1 MRMIDSCFL
10 CLDIGTCGVRGI
22 AHRIRNAMI
31 DKSAYYSVDDFDT
44 VLALKS
50 VADELEQQMG
60 THFDTAYI
68 TGNFGTAFF
77 NISTKET
84 KWANEHKITPSD
96 VKSQIAQIDA
106 PDDFYPMHI
115 IPLRYDTPNARN
127 ILTPIG
133 QNDTKLTS
141 TISALFFEKD
151 RMQKLLSLL
160 RQSHIQP
167 SAFYAPQFLE
177 SNVLRKK
184 KTNVMFVDFGA
195 EHTTASIWTDRGP
208 VWYDGHFIGGTDLT
222 SEISTKLDIPFAEA
236 ERIKRNVANLY
247 SNEMARFSPADSAY
261 AFSCAD
267 VNEIVVPFFYNLV
280 EQIKNDSARYIE
292 KYQPTEIIIT
302 GGGARLNGIVE
313 LLSQTFE
320 IPITQTGPDTNVRAL
335 AKYIWE
341 SARPYRR
348 AYIARLRRWQRITN
362 KIFGVLNHRKPK
374 QKKRQTIVPIMPS
387 TLCFDM
393 SRPETYTMFRA
404 GGISAIHVD
413 IMDGLYVDKIT
424 GGIEELRKIR
434 ANWAGHLHVHLMTD
448 APSAWATDAIN
459 AGADTVILST
469 NTVGLRR
476 AVQIVKHAGKRVGI
490 ALNPESSVSLL
501 KTILR
506 DIDEIMVMGVPP
518 GAAGQKFNMN
528 VLNKISVLAGTRKKY
543 GLRFVISVDGGI
555 NDETARLC
563 WGAGADALVSGSYLA
578 HAHDFP
584 LAVMSLLPSAKS
596 I

>member
-10 CLDIGTCGVRGI
+10 CLDIGTCGVRGV
-22 AHRIRNAMI
+22 AHRVRNAMI
-31 DKSAYYSVDDFDT
+31 DKSAYYAVDDFDT
-44 VLALKS
+44 VFALKS

-84 KWANEHKITPSD
+84 VWNGEHKIGPSD
-96 VKSQIAQIDA
+96 VKSQITQIDR
-106 PDDFYPMHI
+106 PDGFYPMHI
-115 IPLRYDTPNARN
+115 IPLRYDTPMSRN
-127 ILTPIG
+127 LLTPIG
-133 QNDTKLTS
+133 QVDTKLTS
-141 TISALFFEKD
+141 TISGIFFENE
-151 RMQKLLSLL
+151 RMQKILSLL

-167 SAFYAPQFLE
+167 SAFYAPQFLT
-177 SNVLRKK
+177 SNVLRQKK
-184 KTNVMFVDFGA
+184 KNVMFIDFGA

-208 VWYDGHFIGGTDLT
+208 VWYDGHFIGGNDLT
-222 SEISTKLDIPFAEA
+222 NEISTKLDISFSEA
-236 ERIKRNVANLY
+236 ERIKRGVANLY
-247 SNEMARFSPADSAY
+247 SNEMARFSPADTAY

-267 VNEIVVPFFYNLV
+267 VNEIVVPFFYNLI

-292 KYQPTEIIIT
+292 RYNPTKIIIT
-302 GGGARLNGIVE
+302 GGGAGLNGIIE
-313 LLSQTFE
+313 LLSQTFNIE
-320 IPITQTGPDTNVRAL
+320 ITQTGPDTNVRAL

-348 AYIARLRRWQRITN
+348 AYIARLKKWQRTTD
-362 KIFGVLNHRKPK
+362 KIFGIFHRKK
-374 QKKRQTIVPIMPS
+374 SKKKRQTAVPIMPS

-413 IMDGLYVDKIT
+413 IMDGLYVDRIT

-434 ANWAGHLHVHLMTD
+434 ATWPGHLHVHLMTD

-476 AVQIVKHAGKRVGI
+476 AIQIVRAANKRVGI

-506 DIDEIMVMGVPP
+506 DIDEIMVMGVAP
-518 GAAGQKFNMN
+518 GAAGQNFNMN

-543 GLRFVISVDGGI
+543 GLRFTISVDGGI
-555 NDETARLC
+555 NPETARLC
-563 WGAGADALVSGSYLA
+563 WGAGADLLVSGSYLA
-578 HAHDFP
+578 RAADFP

>member
-1 MRMIDSCFL
+1 MQMIDSCFL
-10 CLDIGTCGVRGI
+10 CLDIGTCGVRGV
-22 AHRIRNAMI
+22 AHRVRNAMI
-31 DKSAYYSVDDFDT
+31 DKSAYYSIDDFDT
-44 VLALKS
+44 VSALKS
-50 VADELEQQMG
+50 VADELERQMG

-77 NISTKET
+77 NISTKENT
-84 KWANEHKITPSD
+84 WSGEHKITPSD
-96 VKSQIAQIDA
+96 VKLQIAQIDK
-106 PDDFYPMHI
+106 PDGFYPMHI
-115 IPLRYDTPNARN
+115 IPLRYDTGNMRN
-127 ILTPIG
+127 LLTPIG
-133 QNDTKLTS
+133 QSDTKLVS
-141 TISALFFEKD
+141 TISALFFENE
-151 RMQKLLSLL
+151 RMQKILSLL

-167 SAFYAPQFLE
+167 SAFYAPQFLT
-177 SNVLRKK
+177 SNVLRQKK
-184 KTNVMFVDFGA
+184 KNVMFIDFGA
-195 EHTTASIWTDRGP
+195 ENTTASIWTDRGP
-208 VWYDGHFIGGTDLT
+208 VWYDGRFMGGNDLT
-222 SEISTKLDIPFAEA
+222 NEISTKLDIKFSEA
-236 ERIKRNVANLY
+236 ERIKRGAANLY
-247 SNEMARFSPADSAY
+247 SNEMARFSPADTAY

-280 EQIKNDSARYIE
+280 EQIKNDSARYVE

-313 LLSQTFE
+313 LLSQTFDIE
-320 IPITQTGPDTNVRAL
+320 ITQTGPDTNVRAL

-341 SARPYRR
+341 SVRPYRR
-348 AYIARLRRWQRITN
+348 SYIARLKKWQRITN
-362 KIFGVLNHRKPK
+362 KIFGVFHHKKPK
-374 QKKRQTIVPIMPS
+374 KKHPTAVPIMPS

-393 SRPETYTMFRA
+393 SRHETYTMFRA

-434 ANWAGHLHVHLMTD
+434 AAWPGHLHVHLMTD

-476 AVQIVKHAGKRVGI
+476 AVQIVRAAGKRVGI

-506 DIDEIMVMGVPP
+506 DIDEIMVMGVSP

-543 GLRFVISVDGGI
+543 GLRFTISVDGGI
-555 NDETARLC
+555 NPETARLC
-563 WGAGADALVSGSYLA
+563 WAAGADLLVSGSYLA
-578 HAHDFP
+578 RATDFP
-584 LAVMSLLPSAKS
+584 LAVMSLLPSAKN

>member
-1 MRMIDSCFL
+1 MIDSCFL
-10 CLDIGTCGVRGI
+10 CLDIGTCGVRGV
-22 AHRIRNAMI
+22 AHRVRNAMI
-31 DKSAYYSVDDFDT
+31 DKSAYYAVDDFDT
-44 VLALKS
+44 VFALKS
-50 VADELEQQMG
+50 VADELERQMG

-68 TGNFGTAFF
+68 TGNFGNSFF

-84 KWANEHKITPSD
+84 VWNSEHKITPSD
-96 VKSQIAQIDA
+96 VKSQISQIDR
-106 PDDFYPMHI
+106 PDGFYPMHI
-115 IPLRYDTPNARN
+115 IPLRYDTGNTHN
-127 ILTPIG
+127 LLTPIG
-133 QNDTKLTS
+133 QSDTKLIS
-141 TISALFFEKD
+141 KISALFFENE
-151 RMQKLLSLL
+151 RMQKILSLL

-167 SAFYAPQFLE
+167 SAFYAPQFLA
-177 SNVLRKK
+177 SNVLRQKK
-184 KTNVMFVDFGA
+184 KNVMFIDFGA

-208 VWYDGHFIGGTDLT
+208 VWYDGHFIGGNDLT
-222 SEISTKLDIPFAEA
+222 NEISTKLDIPFAEA

-247 SNEMARFSPADSAY
+247 SNEMARFSPADTAY

-267 VNEIVVPFFYNLV
+267 VNEIVVPFFYNIV
-280 EQIKNDSARYIE
+280 EQIRNDSARYIE
-292 KYQPTEIIIT
+292 RYNPTEIIIT

-313 LLSQTFE
+313 LLSQTFDIE
-320 IPITQTGPDTNVRAL
+320 ITQTGPDTNVRAL

-348 AYIARLRRWQRITN
+348 AYIARLKKWQRTTD
-362 KIFGVLNHRKPK
+362 KIFGIFHRKKPK
-374 QKKRQTIVPIMPS
+374 KKHQTAVPIMPS

-434 ANWAGHLHVHLMTD
+434 AAWPGHLHVHLMTD

-476 AVQIVKHAGKRVGI
+476 AVQIVRAAGKRVGI

-506 DIDEIMVMGVPP
+506 DIDEIMVMGVAP

-543 GLRFVISVDGGI
+543 GLRFTISVDGGI
-555 NDETARLC
+555 NPETARLC
-563 WGAGADALVSGSYLA
+563 WGAGADLLVSGSYLA
-578 HAHDFP
+578 RAADFP

>member
-1 MRMIDSCFL
+1 MIDSCFL
-10 CLDIGTCGVRGI
+10 CLDIGTCGVRGV
-22 AHRIRNAMI
+22 AHRVRNAMI
-31 DKSAYYSVDDFDT
+31 DKSAYYAVDDFDT
-44 VLALKS
+44 VFALKS

-84 KWANEHKITPSD
+84 VWNGEHKIGPSD
-96 VKSQIAQIDA
+96 VKSQITQIDR
-106 PDDFYPMHI
+106 PDGFYPMHI
-115 IPLRYDTPNARN
+115 IPLRYDTPMSRN
-127 ILTPIG
+127 LLTPIG
-133 QNDTKLTS
+133 QVDTKLTS
-141 TISALFFEKD
+141 TISGIFFETE
-151 RMQKLLSLL
+151 RMQKILSLL

-167 SAFYAPQFLE
+167 SAFYAPQFLT
-177 SNVLRKK
+177 SNVLRQKK
-184 KTNVMFVDFGA
+184 KNVMFIDFGA

-208 VWYDGHFIGGTDLT
+208 VWYDGHFIGGNDLT
-222 SEISTKLDIPFAEA
+222 NEISTKLDISFSEA
-236 ERIKRNVANLY
+236 ERIKRGVANLY
-247 SNEMARFSPADSAY
+247 SNEMARFSPADTAY

-267 VNEIVVPFFYNLV
+267 VNEIVVPFFYNLI

-292 KYQPTEIIIT
+292 RYNPTKIIIT
-302 GGGARLNGIVE
+302 GGGAGLNGIIE
-313 LLSQTFE
+313 LLSQTFNIE
-320 IPITQTGPDTNVRAL
+320 ITQTGPDTNVRAL

-348 AYIARLRRWQRITN
+348 AYIARLKKWQRTTD
-362 KIFGVLNHRKPK
+362 KIFGIFHRKK
-374 QKKRQTIVPIMPS
+374 SKKKRQTAVPIMPS

-413 IMDGLYVDKIT
+413 IMDGLYVDRIT

-434 ANWAGHLHVHLMTD
+434 ATWPGHLHVHLMTD

-476 AVQIVKHAGKRVGI
+476 AIQIVRAANKRVGI

-506 DIDEIMVMGVPP
+506 DIDEIMVMGVAP
-518 GAAGQKFNMN
+518 GAAGQNFNMN

-543 GLRFVISVDGGI
+543 GLRFTISVDGGI
-555 NDETARLC
+555 NPETARLC
-563 WGAGADALVSGSYLA
+563 WGAGADLLVSGSYLA
-578 HAHDFP
+578 RAADFP

>member
-10 CLDIGTCGVRGI
+10 CLDIGTCGVRGV
-22 AHRIRNAMI
+22 AHRVRNAMI
-31 DKSAYYSVDDFDT
+31 DKSAYYAVDDFDT
-44 VLALKS
+44 VFALKS
-50 VADELEQQMG
+50 VADELERQMG

-68 TGNFGTAFF
+68 TGNFGNSFF

-84 KWANEHKITPSD
+84 VWNSEHKITPSD
-96 VKSQIAQIDA
+96 VKSQISQIDR
-106 PDDFYPMHI
+106 PDGFYPMHI
-115 IPLRYDTPNARN
+115 IPLRYDTGNTHN
-127 ILTPIG
+127 LLTPIG
-133 QNDTKLTS
+133 QSDTKLIS
-141 TISALFFEKD
+141 KISALFFENE
-151 RMQKLLSLL
+151 RMQKILSLL

-167 SAFYAPQFLE
+167 SAFYAPQFLA
-177 SNVLRKK
+177 SNVLRQKK
-184 KTNVMFVDFGA
+184 KNVMFIDFGA

-208 VWYDGHFIGGTDLT
+208 VWYDGHFIGGNDLT
-222 SEISTKLDIPFAEA
+222 NEISTKLDIPFAEA

-247 SNEMARFSPADSAY
+247 SNEMARFSPADTAY

-267 VNEIVVPFFYNLV
+267 VNEIVVPFFYNIV
-280 EQIKNDSARYIE
+280 EQIRNDSARYIE
-292 KYQPTEIIIT
+292 RYNPTEIIIT

-313 LLSQTFE
+313 LLSQTFDIE
-320 IPITQTGPDTNVRAL
+320 ITQTGPDTNVRAL

-348 AYIARLRRWQRITN
+348 AYIARLKKWQRTTD
-362 KIFGVLNHRKPK
+362 KIFGIFHRKKPK
-374 QKKRQTIVPIMPS
+374 KKHQTAVPIMPS

-434 ANWAGHLHVHLMTD
+434 AAWPGHLHVHLMTD

-476 AVQIVKHAGKRVGI
+476 AVQIVRAAGKRVGI

-506 DIDEIMVMGVPP
+506 DIDEIMVMGVAP

-543 GLRFVISVDGGI
+543 GLRFTISVDGGI
-555 NDETARLC
+555 NPETARLC
-563 WGAGADALVSGSYLA
+563 WGAGADLLVSGSYLA
-578 HAHDFP
+578 RAADFP

>member
-10 CLDIGTCGVRGI
+10 CLDIGTCGVRGV
-22 AHRIRNAMI
+22 AHRVRNAMI
-31 DKSAYYSVDDFDT
+31 DKSAYYAVDDFDT
-44 VLALKS
+44 VFALKS

-68 TGNFGTAFF
+68 TGNFGNSFF

-84 KWANEHKITPSD
+84 VWNGEHKITPSD
-96 VKSQIAQIDA
+96 VKSQIAKIDS
-106 PDDFYPMHI
+106 PDGFYPMHI
-115 IPLRYDTPNARN
+115 IPLRYDTPMGRN
-127 ILTPIG
+127 LLTPIG
-133 QNDTKLTS
+133 HTDTKLTS
-141 TISALFFEKD
+141 TISGIFFENE
-151 RMQKLLSLL
+151 RMQKILSLL

-167 SAFYAPQFLE
+167 SAFYAPQFLT
-177 SNVLRKK
+177 SCVLRQKK
-184 KTNVMFVDFGA
+184 KNVMFIDFGA

-208 VWYDGHFIGGTDLT
+208 VWYDGHFIGGNDLT
-222 SEISTKLDIPFAEA
+222 NEISTKLDIGFSEA

-247 SNEMARFSPADSAY
+247 SNEMARFSPADTAY

-267 VNEIVVPFFYNLV
+267 VNEIVVPFFYNLI
-280 EQIKNDSARYIE
+280 EQIKNDSARYIQR
-292 KYQPTEIIIT
+292 YNPTEIIIT

-313 LLSQTFE
+313 LLSQTFGIE
-320 IPITQTGPDTNVRAL
+320 ITQTGPDTNVRAL

-348 AYIARLRRWQRITN
+348 AYIARLKKWQRTTD
-362 KIFGVLNHRKPK
+362 KIFGIFYRKKPK
-374 QKKRQTIVPIMPS
+374 KKHQTAVPIMPS

-434 ANWAGHLHVHLMTD
+434 AAWPGHLHVHLMTD
-448 APSAWATDAIN
+448 APSSWATDAIN

-476 AVQIVKHAGKRVGI
+476 AVQIVRAAGKRVGI

-506 DIDEIMVMGVPP
+506 DIDEIMVMGVAP

-543 GLRFVISVDGGI
+543 GLRFTISVDGGI
-555 NDETARLC
+555 NPETARLC
-563 WGAGADALVSGSYLA
+563 WGAGADLLVSGSYLA
-578 HAHDFP
+578 RAADFP

>member
-1 MRMIDSCFL
+1 MIDSCFL
-10 CLDIGTCGVRGI
+10 CLDIGTCGVRGV
-22 AHRIRNAMI
+22 AHRVRNAMI
-31 DKSAYYSVDDFDT
+31 DKSAYYAVDDFDT
-44 VLALKS
+44 VFALKS
-50 VADELEQQMG
+50 VADELERQMG

-77 NISTKET
+77 NISTQET
-84 KWANEHKITPSD
+84 VWNSEHKITPSD
-96 VKSQIAQIDA
+96 VKSQISQIDR
-106 PDDFYPMHI
+106 PDGFYPMHI
-115 IPLRYDTPNARN
+115 IPLRYDTGNTHN
-127 ILTPIG
+127 LLTPIG
-133 QNDTKLTS
+133 QSDTKLIS
-141 TISALFFEKD
+141 KISALFFENE
-151 RMQKLLSLL
+151 RMQKILSLL

-167 SAFYAPQFLE
+167 SAFYAPQFLA
-177 SNVLRKK
+177 SNVLRQKK
-184 KTNVMFVDFGA
+184 KNVMFIDFGA

-208 VWYDGHFIGGTDLT
+208 VWYDGHFIGGNDLT
-222 SEISTKLDIPFAEA
+222 NEISTKLDIPFAEA

-247 SNEMARFSPADSAY
+247 SNEMARFSPADTAY

-267 VNEIVVPFFYNLV
+267 VNEIVVPFFYNLI
-280 EQIKNDSARYIE
+280 EQIRNDSARYIE
-292 KYQPTEIIIT
+292 RYNPTEIIIT

-313 LLSQTFE
+313 LLSQTFDIE
-320 IPITQTGPDTNVRAL
+320 ITQTGPDTNVRAL

-348 AYIARLRRWQRITN
+348 AYIARLKKWQRTTD
-362 KIFGVLNHRKPK
+362 KIFGIFHRKKPK
-374 QKKRQTIVPIMPS
+374 KKHQTAVPIMPS

-434 ANWAGHLHVHLMTD
+434 AAWPGHLHVHLMTD

-476 AVQIVKHAGKRVGI
+476 AVQIVRAAGKRVGI

-506 DIDEIMVMGVPP
+506 DIDEIMVMGVAP

-543 GLRFVISVDGGI
+543 GLRFTISVDGGI
-555 NDETARLC
+555 NPETARLC
-563 WGAGADALVSGSYLA
+563 WGAGADLLVSGSYLA
-578 HAHDFP
+578 RAADFP

>member
-10 CLDIGTCGVRGI
+10 CLDIGTCGVRGV

-44 VLALKS
+44 VFALKS
-50 VADELEQQMG
+50 VADELERQMG

-68 TGNFGTAFF
+68 TGNFGKSLF

-84 KWANEHKITPSD
+84 IWNGEHKITPSD
-96 VKSQIAQIDA
+96 VKSQIAQIDK
-106 PDDFYPMHI
+106 PDGFYPMHI
-115 IPLRYDTPNARN
+115 IPLRYDTGNTRN
-127 ILTPIG
+127 LLTPIG
-133 QNDTKLTS
+133 QSDTKLVS
-141 TISALFFEKD
+141 TISALFFETE
-151 RMQKLLSLL
+151 RMQKILSLL

-167 SAFYAPQFLE
+167 SAFYASPFLA
-177 SNVLRKK
+177 SNVLRQKK
-184 KTNVMFVDFGA
+184 KNVMFIDFGA

-208 VWYDGHFIGGTDLT
+208 VWYDGHFIGGNDLT
-222 SEISTKLDIPFAEA
+222 NEISTKLDISFAEA
-236 ERIKRNVANLY
+236 ERIKRNIANLY
-247 SNEMARFSPADSAY
+247 SNEMARFSPADSTY

-280 EQIKNDSARYIE
+280 EQIKNDSARYVE

-313 LLSQTFE
+313 LLSQTFDIE
-320 IPITQTGPDTNVRAL
+320 ITQTGPDTNVRTL

-348 AYIARLRRWQRITN
+348 AYIARLKKWQRTTD
-362 KIFGVLNHRKPK
+362 KIFRIFHH
-374 QKKRQTIVPIMPS
+374 KKVKKKNPTAVPIMPS

-424 GGIEELRKIR
+424 GGIEELKKIR
-434 ANWAGHLHVHLMTD
+434 AAWPGHLHVHLMTD

-476 AVQIVKHAGKRVGI
+476 AVQIVRAAGKRVGI

-506 DIDEIMVMGVPP
+506 DIDEIMVMGVSP

-543 GLRFVISVDGGI
+543 GLRFTISVDGGI
-555 NDETARLC
+555 NPETARLC
-563 WGAGADALVSGSYLA
+563 WAAGADLLVSGSYLA
-578 HAHDFP
+578 HAADFP
-584 LAVMSLLPSAKS
+584 LAVMLLLPSAKN

>member
-1 MRMIDSCFL
+1 MIDSCFL
-10 CLDIGTCGVRGI
+10 CLDIGTCGVRGV
-22 AHRIRNAMI
+22 AHRVRNAMI
-31 DKSAYYSVDDFDT
+31 DKSTYYAVDDFDT
-44 VLALKS
+44 VFALKS
-50 VADELEQQMG
+50 VADELERQMG

-68 TGNFGTAFF
+68 TGNFGNSFF

-84 KWANEHKITPSD
+84 VWNGEHKITPSD
-96 VKSQIAQIDA
+96 VKSQISQIDR
-106 PDDFYPMHI
+106 PDGFYPMHI
-115 IPLRYDTPNARN
+115 IPLRYDTGNTHN
-127 ILTPIG
+127 LLTPIG
-133 QNDTKLTS
+133 QSDTKLIS
-141 TISALFFEKD
+141 KISALFFENE
-151 RMQKLLSLL
+151 RMQKILSLL

-167 SAFYAPQFLE
+167 SAFYAPQFLA
-177 SNVLRKK
+177 SNVLRQKK
-184 KTNVMFVDFGA
+184 KNVMFIDFGA

-208 VWYDGHFIGGTDLT
+208 VWYDGHFIGGNDLT
-222 SEISTKLDIPFAEA
+222 NEISTKLDIPFAEA

-247 SNEMARFSPADSAY
+247 SNEMARFSPADTAY

-267 VNEIVVPFFYNLV
+267 VNEIVVPFFYNIV
-280 EQIKNDSARYIE
+280 EQIRNDSARYIE
-292 KYQPTEIIIT
+292 RYNPTEIIIT

-313 LLSQTFE
+313 LLSQTFDIE
-320 IPITQTGPDTNVRAL
+320 ITQTGPDTNVRAL

-348 AYIARLRRWQRITN
+348 AYIARLKKWQRTTD
-362 KIFGVLNHRKPK
+362 KIFGVFHRKKPK
-374 QKKRQTIVPIMPS
+374 KKHQTAVPIMPS

-434 ANWAGHLHVHLMTD
+434 AAWPGHLHVHLMTD

-476 AVQIVKHAGKRVGI
+476 AVQIVRAAGKRVGI

-506 DIDEIMVMGVPP
+506 DIDEIMVMGVAP

-528 VLNKISVLAGTRKKY
+528 ILNKISVLAGTRKKY
-543 GLRFVISVDGGI
+543 GLRFTISVDGGI
-555 NDETARLC
+555 NPETARLC
-563 WGAGADALVSGSYLA
+563 WGAGADLLVSGSYLA
-578 HAHDFP
+578 RAADFP

>member
-1 MRMIDSCFL
+1 MIDSCFL
-10 CLDIGTCGVRGI
+10 CLDIGTCGVRGV
-22 AHRIRNAMI
+22 AHRVRNAMI
-31 DKSAYYSVDDFDT
+31 DKSAYYAVDDFDT
-44 VLALKS
+44 VFALKS

-68 TGNFGTAFF
+68 TGNFGNSFF

-84 KWANEHKITPSD
+84 VWNGEHKITPSD
-96 VKSQIAQIDA
+96 VKSQIAKIDS
-106 PDDFYPMHI
+106 PDGFYPMHI
-115 IPLRYDTPNARN
+115 IPLRYDTPMGRN
-127 ILTPIG
+127 LLTPIG
-133 QNDTKLTS
+133 HTDTKLTS
-141 TISALFFEKD
+141 TISGIFFENE
-151 RMQKLLSLL
+151 RMQKILSLL

-167 SAFYAPQFLE
+167 SAFYAPQFLT
-177 SNVLRKK
+177 SCVLRQKK
-184 KTNVMFVDFGA
+184 KNVMFIDFGA

-208 VWYDGHFIGGTDLT
+208 VWYDGHFIGGNDLT
-222 SEISTKLDIPFAEA
+222 NEISTKLDIGFSEA

-247 SNEMARFSPADSAY
+247 SNEMARFSPADTAY

-267 VNEIVVPFFYNLV
+267 VNEIVVPFFYNLI
-280 EQIKNDSARYIE
+280 EQIKNDSARYIQR
-292 KYQPTEIIIT
+292 YNPTEIIIT

-313 LLSQTFE
+313 LLSQTFGIE
-320 IPITQTGPDTNVRAL
+320 ITQTGPDTNVRAL

-348 AYIARLRRWQRITN
+348 AYIARLKKWQRTTD
-362 KIFGVLNHRKPK
+362 KIFGIFHRKKPK
-374 QKKRQTIVPIMPS
+374 KKHQTAVPIMPS

-434 ANWAGHLHVHLMTD
+434 AAWPGHLHVHLMTD
-448 APSAWATDAIN
+448 APSSWATDAIN

-476 AVQIVKHAGKRVGI
+476 AVQIVRAAGKRVGI

-506 DIDEIMVMGVPP
+506 DIDEIMVMGVAP

-543 GLRFVISVDGGI
+543 GLRFTISVDGGI
-555 NDETARLC
+555 NPETARLC
-563 WGAGADALVSGSYLA
+563 WGAGADLLVSGSYLA
-578 HAHDFP
+578 RAADFP

>member
-1 MRMIDSCFL
+1 MIDSCFL
-10 CLDIGTCGVRGI
+10 CLDIGTCGVRGV
-22 AHRIRNAMI
+22 AHRVRNAMI
-31 DKSAYYSVDDFDT
+31 DKSAYYAVDDFDT
-44 VLALKS
+44 VFALKS

-84 KWANEHKITPSD
+84 VWNGEHKIGPSD
-96 VKSQIAQIDA
+96 VKSQITQIDR
-106 PDDFYPMHI
+106 PDGFYPMHI
-115 IPLRYDTPNARN
+115 IPLRYDTPMSRN
-127 ILTPIG
+127 LLTPIG
-133 QNDTKLTS
+133 QVDTKLTS
-141 TISALFFEKD
+141 TISGIFFENE
-151 RMQKLLSLL
+151 RMQKILSLL

-167 SAFYAPQFLE
+167 SAFYAPQFLT
-177 SNVLRKK
+177 SNVLRQKK
-184 KTNVMFVDFGA
+184 KNVMFIDFGA

-208 VWYDGHFIGGTDLT
+208 VWYDGHFIGGNDLT
-222 SEISTKLDIPFAEA
+222 NEISTKLDISFSEA
-236 ERIKRNVANLY
+236 ERIKRGVANLY
-247 SNEMARFSPADSAY
+247 SNEMARFSPADTAY

-267 VNEIVVPFFYNLV
+267 VNEIVVPFFYNLI

-292 KYQPTEIIIT
+292 RYNPTKIIIT
-302 GGGARLNGIVE
+302 GGGAGLNGIIE
-313 LLSQTFE
+313 LLSQTFNIE
-320 IPITQTGPDTNVRAL
+320 ITQTGPDTNVRAL

-348 AYIARLRRWQRITN
+348 AYIARLKKWQRTTD
-362 KIFGVLNHRKPK
+362 KIFGIFHRKK
-374 QKKRQTIVPIMPS
+374 SKKKRQTAVPIMPS

-413 IMDGLYVDKIT
+413 IMDGLYVDRIT

-434 ANWAGHLHVHLMTD
+434 ATWPGHLHVHLMTD

-476 AVQIVKHAGKRVGI
+476 AIQIVRAANKRVGI

-506 DIDEIMVMGVPP
+506 DIDEIMVMGVAP
-518 GAAGQKFNMN
+518 GAAGQNFNMN

-543 GLRFVISVDGGI
+543 GLRFTISVDGGI
-555 NDETARLC
+555 NPETARLC
-563 WGAGADALVSGSYLA
+563 WGAGADLLVSGSYLA
-578 HAHDFP
+578 RAADFP

>member
-1 MRMIDSCFL
+1 MIDSCFL
-10 CLDIGTCGVRGI
+10 CLDIGTCGVRGV
-22 AHRIRNAMI
+22 AHRVRNAMI

-44 VLALKS
+44 VFALKS
-50 VADELEQQMG
+50 VADELERQLG

-68 TGNFGTAFF
+68 TGNFGTGFF

-84 KWANEHKITPSD
+84 QWSNEHKITISD
-96 VKSQIAQIDA
+96 IKSQISQIDA

-115 IPLRYDTPNARN
+115 IPLRYDTGKNRN
-127 ILTPIG
+127 ILTPLG
-133 QNDTKLTS
+133 QIDTRLVS
-141 TISALFFEKD
+141 TVSALFFEND
-151 RMQKLLSLL
+151 RMQKILSLL
-160 RQSHIQP
+160 RQSHIQA
-167 SAFYAPQFLE
+167 SAFYAPQFLYA
-177 SNVLRKK
+177 NVLRPK
-184 KTNVMFVDFGA
+184 KTNAMFIDFGA
-195 EHTTASIWTDRGP
+195 EHTIASIWTDRGP
-208 VWYDGHFIGGTDLT
+208 VWYDGHFIGGNDLT
-222 SEISTKLDIPFAEA
+222 SEISTKLDIKFSEA

-267 VNEIVVPFFYNLV
+267 VNEIVVPFFYNLI

-302 GGGARLNGIVE
+302 GGGAGLNGIIE
-313 LLSQTFE
+313 LLSQTFDIE
-320 IPITQTGPDTNVRAL
+320 IKQNGPDTNVRSL

-348 AYIARLRRWQRITN
+348 AYIARLKKWQRITN
-362 KIFGVLNHRKPK
+362 KIFGTFHH
-374 QKKRQTIVPIMPS
+374 KKTNKKHPTSVPIMPS

-413 IMDGLYVDKIT
+413 IMDGLYVDKIA

-434 ANWAGHLHVHLMTD
+434 AMWPGHLHVHLMTD

-476 AVQIVKHAGKRVGI
+476 AVQIVRTAGKRVGI

-506 DIDEIMVMGVPP
+506 DIDEIMVMGVAP

-528 VLNKISVLAGTRKKY
+528 VLNKISVLASVRKKY
-543 GLRFVISVDGGI
+543 GLKFTISVDGGI
-555 NDETARLC
+555 NPETARLC
-563 WGAGADALVSGSYLA
+563 WGAGADLLVSGSYLA
-578 HAHDFP
+578 HAPDFP
-584 LAVMSLLPSAKS
+584 LAVLSLLPSNKN

>member
-1 MRMIDSCFL
+1 MIDSCFL
-10 CLDIGTCGVRGI
+10 CLDIGTCGVRGV
-22 AHRIRNAMI
+22 AHRVRNAMI

-44 VLALKS
+44 VFALKS
-50 VADELEQQMG
+50 VADELERQLG

-68 TGNFGTAFF
+68 TGNFGTGFF

-84 KWANEHKITPSD
+84 QWSNEHKITISD
-96 VKSQIAQIDA
+96 IKSQISQIDA

-115 IPLRYDTPNARN
+115 IPLRYDTGKNRN
-127 ILTPIG
+127 ILTPLG
-133 QNDTKLTS
+133 QIDTRLVS
-141 TISALFFEKD
+141 TVSALFFEND
-151 RMQKLLSLL
+151 RMQKILSLL
-160 RQSHIQP
+160 RQSHIQA
-167 SAFYAPQFLE
+167 SAFYAPQFLYA
-177 SNVLRKK
+177 NVLRPK
-184 KTNVMFVDFGA
+184 KTNAMFIDFGA
-195 EHTTASIWTDRGP
+195 EHTIASIWTDRGP
-208 VWYDGHFIGGTDLT
+208 VWYDGHFIGGNDLT
-222 SEISTKLDIPFAEA
+222 SEISTKLDIKFSEA

-267 VNEIVVPFFYNLV
+267 VNEIVVPFFYNLI

-302 GGGARLNGIVE
+302 GGGAGLNGIIE
-313 LLSQTFE
+313 LLSQTFDIE
-320 IPITQTGPDTNVRAL
+320 IKQTGPDTNVRSL

-348 AYIARLRRWQRITN
+348 AYIARLKKWQRITN
-362 KIFGVLNHRKPK
+362 KIFGTFHH
-374 QKKRQTIVPIMPS
+374 KKTNKKHPTSVPIMPS

-393 SRPETYTMFRA
+393 SRSETYTMFRA

-413 IMDGLYVDKIT
+413 IMDGLYVDKIA

-434 ANWAGHLHVHLMTD
+434 AMWPGHLHVHLMTD

-476 AVQIVKHAGKRVGI
+476 AVQIVRTAGKRVGI

-506 DIDEIMVMGVPP
+506 DIDEIMVMGVAP

-528 VLNKISVLAGTRKKY
+528 VLNKISVLASVRKKY
-543 GLRFVISVDGGI
+543 GLKFTISVDGGI
-555 NDETARLC
+555 NPETARLC
-563 WGAGADALVSGSYLA
+563 WGAGADLLVSGSYLA
-578 HAHDFP
+578 HAPDFP
-584 LAVMSLLPSAKS
+584 LAVLSLLPSNKN

>member
-10 CLDIGTCGVRGI
+10 CIDIGTCGVRGI
-22 AHRIRNAMI
+22 AHRVRNAMI

-44 VLALKS
+44 VFALKS
-50 VADELEQQMG
+50 VADELERQLG

-84 KWANEHKITPSD
+84 KWSTEHKITPSD
-96 VKSQIAQIDA
+96 VKSQIAQIYA

-115 IPLRYDTPNARN
+115 IPLRYDTGNTRN
-127 ILTPIG
+127 MLTPIG
-133 QNDTKLTS
+133 QTDTKLTS
-141 TISALFFEKD
+141 TISGLFFENE

-167 SAFYAPQFLE
+167 SAFYAPQFLCA
-177 SNVLRKK
+177 NILRKK
-184 KTNVMFVDFGA
+184 KTNVMFIDFGA

-208 VWYDGHFIGGTDLT
+208 VWYDGKFIGGNDLT
-222 SEISTKLDIPFAEA
+222 AEISTKLDITFAES

-280 EQIKNDSARYIE
+280 EDIKTNSERYVE
-292 KYQPTEIIIT
+292 KYHPTEIIIT
-302 GGGARLNGIVE
+302 GGGAQLNGITE
-313 LLSQTFE
+313 LLSEAFNTQ
-320 IPITQTGPDTNVRAL
+320 ITKTAPDTNVRAL

-341 SARPYRR
+341 SARPHRR
-348 AYIARLRRWQRITN
+348 AYIARLKRWQKITS
-362 KIFGVLNHRKPK
+362 KIFGVFHHRNKK
-374 QKKRQTIVPIMPS
+374 KKRRTPIPIMPS

-393 SRPETYTMFRA
+393 SRPETYTMFRS
-404 GGISAIHVD
+404 GGISIIHVD

-424 GGIEELRKIR
+424 GGIDELRKIR
-434 ANWAGHLHVHLMTD
+434 ANWSGHLHVHLMTD

-469 NTVGLRR
+469 NTVGLRT
-476 AVQIVKHAGKRVGI
+476 AVQIVRRAGKRVGI

-506 DIDEIMVMGVPP
+506 DIDEIMVMGVSP

-528 VLNKISVLAGTRKKY
+528 TLNKISTLAKARKKY
-543 GLRFVISVDGGI
+543 GLRFIISVDGGI
-555 NDETARLC
+555 NPETARLC
-563 WGAGADALVSGSYLA
+563 WGAGADLLVSGSYLA
-578 HAHDFP
+578 HAPDFP
-584 LAVMSLLPSAKS
+584 LAVISLLPSTHGA
-596 I
+596 

>member
-1 MRMIDSCFL
+1 MIDSCFL
-10 CLDIGTCGVRGI
+10 CLDIGTCGVRGV
-22 AHRIRNAMI
+22 AHRVRNAMI

-44 VLALKS
+44 VFALKS
-50 VADELEQQMG
+50 VADELERQLG

-68 TGNFGTAFF
+68 TGNFGTGFF

-84 KWANEHKITPSD
+84 QWSNEHKITISD
-96 VKSQIAQIDA
+96 IKSQISQIDA

-115 IPLRYDTPNARN
+115 IPLRYDTGKNRN
-127 ILTPIG
+127 ILTPLG
-133 QNDTKLTS
+133 QIDTRLVS
-141 TISALFFEKD
+141 TVSALFFEND
-151 RMQKLLSLL
+151 RMQKILSLL
-160 RQSHIQP
+160 RQSHIQA
-167 SAFYAPQFLE
+167 SAFYAPQFLYA
-177 SNVLRKK
+177 NVLRPK
-184 KTNVMFVDFGA
+184 KTNAMFIDFGA
-195 EHTTASIWTDRGP
+195 EHTIASIWTDRGP
-208 VWYDGHFIGGTDLT
+208 VWYDGHFIGGNDLT
-222 SEISTKLDIPFAEA
+222 SEISTKLDIKFSEA

-267 VNEIVVPFFYNLV
+267 VNEIVVPFFYNLI

-302 GGGARLNGIVE
+302 GGGARLNGIIE
-313 LLSQTFE
+313 LLSQTFDIE
-320 IPITQTGPDTNVRAL
+320 IKQTGPDTNVRSL

-348 AYIARLRRWQRITN
+348 AYIARLKKWQRITN
-362 KIFGVLNHRKPK
+362 KIFGTFHH
-374 QKKRQTIVPIMPS
+374 KKTNKKHPTSVPIMPS

-393 SRPETYTMFRA
+393 SHPETYTMFRA

-413 IMDGLYVDKIT
+413 IMDGLYVDKIA

-434 ANWAGHLHVHLMTD
+434 AMWPGHLHVHLMTD

-476 AVQIVKHAGKRVGI
+476 AVQIVRTAGKRVGI

-506 DIDEIMVMGVPP
+506 DIDEIMVMGVAP

-528 VLNKISVLAGTRKKY
+528 VLNKISVLASVRKKY
-543 GLRFVISVDGGI
+543 GLKFTISVDGGI
-555 NDETARLC
+555 NPETARLC
-563 WGAGADALVSGSYLA
+563 WGAGADLLVSGSYLA
-578 HAHDFP
+578 HAPDFP
-584 LAVMSLLPSAKS
+584 LAVLSLLPSNKN

>member
-1 MRMIDSCFL
+1 MIDSCFL
-10 CLDIGTCGVRGI
+10 CLDIGTCGVRGV
-22 AHRIRNAMI
+22 AHRVRNAMI

-44 VLALKS
+44 VFALKS
-50 VADELEQQMG
+50 VADELERQLG

-68 TGNFGTAFF
+68 TGNFGTGFF

-84 KWANEHKITPSD
+84 QWSNEHKITISD
-96 VKSQIAQIDA
+96 IKSQISQIDA

-115 IPLRYDTPNARN
+115 IPLRYDTGKNRN
-127 ILTPIG
+127 ILTPLG
-133 QNDTKLTS
+133 QIDTRLVS
-141 TISALFFEKD
+141 TVSALFFEND
-151 RMQKLLSLL
+151 RMQKILSLL
-160 RQSHIQP
+160 RQSHIQA
-167 SAFYAPQFLE
+167 SAFYAPQFLYA
-177 SNVLRKK
+177 NVLRPK
-184 KTNVMFVDFGA
+184 KTNAMFIDFGA
-195 EHTTASIWTDRGP
+195 EHTIASIWTDRGP
-208 VWYDGHFIGGTDLT
+208 VWYDGHFIGGNDLT
-222 SEISTKLDIPFAEA
+222 SEISTKLDIKFSEA

-267 VNEIVVPFFYNLV
+267 VNEIVVPFFYNLI

-302 GGGARLNGIVE
+302 GGGAGLNGIIE
-313 LLSQTFE
+313 LLSQTFDIE
-320 IPITQTGPDTNVRAL
+320 IKQTGPDTNVRSL

-348 AYIARLRRWQRITN
+348 AYIARLKKWQRITN
-362 KIFGVLNHRKPK
+362 KIFGTFHH
-374 QKKRQTIVPIMPS
+374 KKTNKKHPTSVPIMPS

-413 IMDGLYVDKIT
+413 IMDGLYVDKIA

-434 ANWAGHLHVHLMTD
+434 AMWPGHLHVHLMTD

-476 AVQIVKHAGKRVGI
+476 AVQIVRTAGKRVGI
-490 ALNPESSVSLL
+490 ALTPESSVSLL

-506 DIDEIMVMGVPP
+506 DVDEIMVMGVAP

-528 VLNKISVLAGTRKKY
+528 VLNKISVLASVRKKY
-543 GLRFVISVDGGI
+543 GLKFTISVDGGI
-555 NDETARLC
+555 NPETARLC
-563 WGAGADALVSGSYLA
+563 WGAGADLLVSGSYLA
-578 HAHDFP
+578 HAPDFP
-584 LAVMSLLPSAKS
+584 LAVLSLLPSNKN

>member
-1 MRMIDSCFL
+1 MIDSCFL
-10 CLDIGTCGVRGI
+10 CLDIGTCGVRGV
-22 AHRIRNAMI
+22 AHRVRNAMI
-31 DKSAYYSVDDFDT
+31 DKSAYYAVDDFDT
-44 VLALKS
+44 VFALKS
-50 VADELEQQMG
+50 VADELERQMG

-68 TGNFGTAFF
+68 TGNFGNSFF

-84 KWANEHKITPSD
+84 VWNGEHKITPSD
-96 VKSQIAQIDA
+96 VKSQISQIDR
-106 PDDFYPMHI
+106 PDGFYPMHI
-115 IPLRYDTPNARN
+115 IPLRYDTGNTHN
-127 ILTPIG
+127 LLTPIG
-133 QNDTKLTS
+133 QSDTKLIS
-141 TISALFFEKD
+141 KISALFFENE
-151 RMQKLLSLL
+151 RMQKILSLL

-167 SAFYAPQFLE
+167 SAFYAPQFLA
-177 SNVLRKK
+177 SNVLRQKK
-184 KTNVMFVDFGA
+184 KNVMFIDFGA

-208 VWYDGHFIGGTDLT
+208 VWYDGHFIGGNDLT
-222 SEISTKLDIPFAEA
+222 NEISTKLDIPFAEA

-247 SNEMARFSPADSAY
+247 SNEMARFSPADTAY

-267 VNEIVVPFFYNLV
+267 VNEIVVPFFYNIV
-280 EQIKNDSARYIE
+280 EQIRNDSARYIE
-292 KYQPTEIIIT
+292 RYNPTEIIIT

-313 LLSQTFE
+313 LLSQTFDIE
-320 IPITQTGPDTNVRAL
+320 ITQTGPNTNVRAL

-348 AYIARLRRWQRITN
+348 AYIARLKKWQRTTD
-362 KIFGVLNHRKPK
+362 KIFGIFHRKKPK
-374 QKKRQTIVPIMPS
+374 KKHQTAVPIMPS

-434 ANWAGHLHVHLMTD
+434 AAWPGHLHVHLMTD

-476 AVQIVKHAGKRVGI
+476 AVQIVRAAGKRVGI

-506 DIDEIMVMGVPP
+506 DIDEIMVMGVAP

-543 GLRFVISVDGGI
+543 GLRFTISVDGGI
-555 NDETARLC
+555 NPETARLC
-563 WGAGADALVSGSYLA
+563 WGAGADLLVSGSYLA
-578 HAHDFP
+578 RAADFP

>member
-1 MRMIDSCFL
+1 MIDSCFL
-10 CLDIGTCGVRGI
+10 CLDIGTCGVRGV
-22 AHRIRNAMI
+22 AHRVRNAMI
-31 DKSAYYSVDDFDT
+31 DKSAYYAVDDFDT
-44 VLALKS
+44 VFALKS
-50 VADELEQQMG
+50 VADELERQMG

-68 TGNFGTAFF
+68 TGNFGNSFF

-84 KWANEHKITPSD
+84 VWNGEHKITPSD
-96 VKSQIAQIDA
+96 VKSQISQIDR
-106 PDDFYPMHI
+106 PDGFYPMHI
-115 IPLRYDTPNARN
+115 IPLRYDTGNTHN
-127 ILTPIG
+127 LLTPIG
-133 QNDTKLTS
+133 QSDTKLIS
-141 TISALFFEKD
+141 KISALFFENE
-151 RMQKLLSLL
+151 RMQKILSLL

-167 SAFYAPQFLE
+167 SAFYAPQFLA
-177 SNVLRKK
+177 SNVLRQKK
-184 KTNVMFVDFGA
+184 KNVMFIDFGA

-208 VWYDGHFIGGTDLT
+208 VWYDGHFIGGNDLT
-222 SEISTKLDIPFAEA
+222 NEISTKLDIPFAEA

-247 SNEMARFSPADSAY
+247 SNEMARFSPADTAY

-267 VNEIVVPFFYNLV
+267 VNEIVVPFFYNIV
-280 EQIKNDSARYIE
+280 EQIRNDSARYIE
-292 KYQPTEIIIT
+292 RYNPNEIIIT

-313 LLSQTFE
+313 LLSQTFNIE
-320 IPITQTGPDTNVRAL
+320 ITQTGPDTNVRAL

-341 SARPYRR
+341 LARPYRR
-348 AYIARLRRWQRITN
+348 AYIARLKKWQRTTD
-362 KIFGVLNHRKPK
+362 KIFGIFHRKKPK
-374 QKKRQTIVPIMPS
+374 KKHQTAVPIMPS

-434 ANWAGHLHVHLMTD
+434 AAWPGHLHVHLMTD

-476 AVQIVKHAGKRVGI
+476 AVQIVRAAGKRVGI

-506 DIDEIMVMGVPP
+506 NIDEIMVMGVAP

-543 GLRFVISVDGGI
+543 GLRFTISVDGGI
-555 NDETARLC
+555 NPETARLC
-563 WGAGADALVSGSYLA
+563 WGAGADLLVSGSYLA
-578 HAHDFP
+578 RAADFP

>member
-1 MRMIDSCFL
+1 MIDSCFL
-10 CLDIGTCGVRGI
+10 CLDIGTCGVRGV
-22 AHRIRNAMI
+22 AHRVRNAMI
-31 DKSAYYSVDDFDT
+31 DKSAYYAVDDFDT
-44 VLALKS
+44 VFALKS
-50 VADELEQQMG
+50 VADELERQMG

-68 TGNFGTAFF
+68 TGNFGNSFF

-84 KWANEHKITPSD
+84 VWNGEHKITPSD
-96 VKSQIAQIDA
+96 VKSQISQIDR
-106 PDDFYPMHI
+106 PDGFYPMHI
-115 IPLRYDTPNARN
+115 IPLRYDTGNTHN
-127 ILTPIG
+127 LLTPIG
-133 QNDTKLTS
+133 QSDTKLIS
-141 TISALFFEKD
+141 KISALFFENE
-151 RMQKLLSLL
+151 RMQKILSLL

-167 SAFYAPQFLE
+167 SAFYAPQFLA
-177 SNVLRKK
+177 SNVLRQKK
-184 KTNVMFVDFGA
+184 KNVMFIDFGA

-208 VWYDGHFIGGTDLT
+208 VWYDGHFIGGNDLT
-222 SEISTKLDIPFAEA
+222 NEISTKLDIPFAEA

-247 SNEMARFSPADSAY
+247 SNEMARFSPADTAY

-267 VNEIVVPFFYNLV
+267 VNEIVVPFFYNIV
-280 EQIKNDSARYIE
+280 EQIRNDSARYIE
-292 KYQPTEIIIT
+292 RYNPTEIIIT

-313 LLSQTFE
+313 LLSQTFDIE
-320 IPITQTGPDTNVRAL
+320 ITQTGPDTNVRAL

-348 AYIARLRRWQRITN
+348 AYIARLKKWQRTTD
-362 KIFGVLNHRKPK
+362 KIFGIFHRKKPK
-374 QKKRQTIVPIMPS
+374 KKRQTAVPIMPS

-434 ANWAGHLHVHLMTD
+434 AAWPGHLHVHLMTD

-476 AVQIVKHAGKRVGI
+476 AVQIVRAAGKRVGI

-506 DIDEIMVMGVPP
+506 DIDEIMVMGVAP

-543 GLRFVISVDGGI
+543 GLRFTISVDGGI
-555 NDETARLC
+555 NPETARLC
-563 WGAGADALVSGSYLA
+563 WGAGADLLVSGSYLA
-578 HAHDFP
+578 RAADFP

>member
-1 MRMIDSCFL
+1 MIDSCFL
-10 CLDIGTCGVRGI
+10 CLDIGTCGVRGV
-22 AHRIRNAMI
+22 AHRVRNAMI
-31 DKSAYYSVDDFDT
+31 DKSAYYAVDDFDT
-44 VLALKS
+44 VFALKS
-50 VADELEQQMG
+50 VADELERQMG

-68 TGNFGTAFF
+68 TGNFGNSFF

-84 KWANEHKITPSD
+84 VWNGEHKITPSD
-96 VKSQIAQIDA
+96 VKSQISQIDR
-106 PDDFYPMHI
+106 PDGFYPMHI
-115 IPLRYDTPNARN
+115 IPLRYDTGNTHN
-127 ILTPIG
+127 LLTPIG
-133 QNDTKLTS
+133 QSDTKLIS
-141 TISALFFEKD
+141 KISALFFENE
-151 RMQKLLSLL
+151 RMQKILSLL

-167 SAFYAPQFLE
+167 SAFYAPQFLA
-177 SNVLRKK
+177 SNVLRQKK
-184 KTNVMFVDFGA
+184 KNVMFIDFGA

-208 VWYDGHFIGGTDLT
+208 VWYDGHFIGGNDLT
-222 SEISTKLDIPFAEA
+222 NEISTKLDIPFAEA

-247 SNEMARFSPADSAY
+247 SNEMARFSPADTAY

-267 VNEIVVPFFYNLV
+267 VNEIVVPFFYNIV
-280 EQIKNDSARYIE
+280 EQIRNDSARYIE
-292 KYQPTEIIIT
+292 RYNPNEIIIT

-313 LLSQTFE
+313 LLSQTFNIE
-320 IPITQTGPDTNVRAL
+320 ITQTGPDTNVRAL

-341 SARPYRR
+341 LARPYRR
-348 AYIARLRRWQRITN
+348 AYIARLKKWQRTTD
-362 KIFGVLNHRKPK
+362 KIFGIFHRKKPK
-374 QKKRQTIVPIMPS
+374 KKHQTAVPIMPS

-434 ANWAGHLHVHLMTD
+434 AAWPGHLHVHLMTD
-448 APSAWATDAIN
+448 TPSAWATDAIN

-476 AVQIVKHAGKRVGI
+476 AVQIVRAAGKRVGI

-506 DIDEIMVMGVPP
+506 NIDEIMVMGVAP

-543 GLRFVISVDGGI
+543 GLRFTISVDGGI
-555 NDETARLC
+555 NPETARLC
-563 WGAGADALVSGSYLA
+563 WGAGADLLVSGSYLA
-578 HAHDFP
+578 RAADFP

>member
-1 MRMIDSCFL
+1 MIDSCFL
-10 CLDIGTCGVRGI
+10 CLDIGTCGVRGV
-22 AHRIRNAMI
+22 AHRVRNAMI
-31 DKSAYYSVDDFDT
+31 DKSAYYAVDDFDT
-44 VLALKS
+44 VFALKS
-50 VADELEQQMG
+50 VADELERQMG

-68 TGNFGTAFF
+68 TGNFGNSFF

-84 KWANEHKITPSD
+84 VWNGEHKITPSD
-96 VKSQIAQIDA
+96 VKSQISQIDR
-106 PDDFYPMHI
+106 PDGFYPMHI
-115 IPLRYDTPNARN
+115 IPLRYDTGNTHN
-127 ILTPIG
+127 LLTPIG
-133 QNDTKLTS
+133 QSDTKLIS
-141 TISALFFEKD
+141 KISALFFENE
-151 RMQKLLSLL
+151 RMQKILSLL

-167 SAFYAPQFLE
+167 SAFYAPQFLA
-177 SNVLRKK
+177 SNVLRQKK
-184 KTNVMFVDFGA
+184 KNVMFIDFGA

-208 VWYDGHFIGGTDLT
+208 VWYDGHFIGGNDLT
-222 SEISTKLDIPFAEA
+222 NEISTKLDIPFAEA

-247 SNEMARFSPADSAY
+247 SNEMARFSPADTAY

-267 VNEIVVPFFYNLV
+267 VNEIVVPFFYNLI
-280 EQIKNDSARYIE
+280 EQIKNDSARYIQR
-292 KYQPTEIIIT
+292 YNPTEIIIT

-313 LLSQTFE
+313 LLSQTFGIE
-320 IPITQTGPDTNVRAL
+320 ITQTGPDTNVRAL

-348 AYIARLRRWQRITN
+348 AYIARLKKWQRTTD
-362 KIFGVLNHRKPK
+362 KIFGIFHRKKPK
-374 QKKRQTIVPIMPS
+374 KKRQTAVPIMPS

-434 ANWAGHLHVHLMTD
+434 AAWPGHLHVHLMTD

-476 AVQIVKHAGKRVGI
+476 AVQIVRAAGKRVGI

-506 DIDEIMVMGVPP
+506 DIDEIMVMGVAP

-543 GLRFVISVDGGI
+543 GLRFTISVDGGI
-555 NDETARLC
+555 NPETARLC
-563 WGAGADALVSGSYLA
+563 WGAGADLLVSGSYLA
-578 HAHDFP
+578 RAADFP

>member
-1 MRMIDSCFL
+1 MIDSCFL
-10 CLDIGTCGVRGI
+10 CLDIGTCGVRGV
-22 AHRIRNAMI
+22 AHRVRNAMI
-31 DKSAYYSVDDFDT
+31 DKSTYYAVDDFDT
-44 VLALKS
+44 VFALKS
-50 VADELEQQMG
+50 VADELERQMG

-68 TGNFGTAFF
+68 TGNFGNSFF

-84 KWANEHKITPSD
+84 VWNGEHKITPSD
-96 VKSQIAQIDA
+96 VKSQISQIDR
-106 PDDFYPMHI
+106 PDGFYPMHI
-115 IPLRYDTPNARN
+115 IPLRYDTGNTHN
-127 ILTPIG
+127 LLTPIG
-133 QNDTKLTS
+133 QSDTKLIS
-141 TISALFFEKD
+141 KISALFFENE
-151 RMQKLLSLL
+151 RMQKILSLL

-167 SAFYAPQFLE
+167 SAFYAPQFLA
-177 SNVLRKK
+177 SNVLRQKK
-184 KTNVMFVDFGA
+184 KNVMFIDFGA

-208 VWYDGHFIGGTDLT
+208 VWYDGHFIGGNDLT
-222 SEISTKLDIPFAEA
+222 NEISTKLDIPFAEA

-247 SNEMARFSPADSAY
+247 SNEMARFSPADTAY

-267 VNEIVVPFFYNLV
+267 VNEIVVPFFYNIV
-280 EQIKNDSARYIE
+280 EQIRNDSARYIE
-292 KYQPTEIIIT
+292 RYNPTEIIIT

-313 LLSQTFE
+313 LLSQTFDIE
-320 IPITQTGPDTNVRAL
+320 ITQTGPNTNVRAL

-348 AYIARLRRWQRITN
+348 AYIARLKKWQRTTD
-362 KIFGVLNHRKPK
+362 KIFGVFHRKKPK
-374 QKKRQTIVPIMPS
+374 KKHQTAVPIMPS

-434 ANWAGHLHVHLMTD
+434 AAWPGHLHVHLMTD

-476 AVQIVKHAGKRVGI
+476 AVQIVRAAGKRVGI

-506 DIDEIMVMGVPP
+506 DIDEIMVMGVAP

-528 VLNKISVLAGTRKKY
+528 ILNKISVLAGTRKKY
-543 GLRFVISVDGGI
+543 GLRFTISVDGGI
-555 NDETARLC
+555 NPETARLC
-563 WGAGADALVSGSYLA
+563 WGAGADLLVSGSYLA
-578 HAHDFP
+578 RAADFP

>member
-1 MRMIDSCFL
+1 MIDSCFL
-10 CLDIGTCGVRGI
+10 CLDIGTCGVRGV
-22 AHRIRNAMI
+22 AHRVRNAMI
-31 DKSAYYSVDDFDT
+31 DKSAYYAVDDFDT
-44 VLALKS
+44 VFALKS
-50 VADELEQQMG
+50 VADELERQMG

-68 TGNFGTAFF
+68 TGNFGNSFF

-84 KWANEHKITPSD
+84 VWNGEHKITPSD
-96 VKSQIAQIDA
+96 VKSQISQIDR
-106 PDDFYPMHI
+106 PDGFYPMHI
-115 IPLRYDTPNARN
+115 IPLRYDTGNTHN
-127 ILTPIG
+127 LLTPIG
-133 QNDTKLTS
+133 QSDTKLIS
-141 TISALFFEKD
+141 KISALFFENE
-151 RMQKLLSLL
+151 RMQKILSLL

-167 SAFYAPQFLE
+167 SAFYAPQFLA
-177 SNVLRKK
+177 SNVLRQKK
-184 KTNVMFVDFGA
+184 KNVMFIDFGA

-208 VWYDGHFIGGTDLT
+208 VWYDGHFIGGNDLT
-222 SEISTKLDIPFAEA
+222 NEISTKLDIPFAEA

-247 SNEMARFSPADSAY
+247 SNEMARFSPADTAY

-267 VNEIVVPFFYNLV
+267 VNEIVVPFFYNIV
-280 EQIKNDSARYIE
+280 EQIRNDSARYIE
-292 KYQPTEIIIT
+292 RYNPTEIIIT

-313 LLSQTFE
+313 LLSQTFDIE
-320 IPITQTGPDTNVRAL
+320 ITQTGPDTNVRAL

-348 AYIARLRRWQRITN
+348 AYIARLKKWQRTTD
-362 KIFGVLNHRKPK
+362 KIFGIFHRKKPK
-374 QKKRQTIVPIMPS
+374 KKHQTAVPIMPS

-434 ANWAGHLHVHLMTD
+434 AAWPGHLHVHLMTD

-476 AVQIVKHAGKRVGI
+476 AVQIVRAAGKRVGI

-506 DIDEIMVMGVPP
+506 DIDEIMVMGVAP

-543 GLRFVISVDGGI
+543 GLRFTISVDGGI
-555 NDETARLC
+555 NPETARLC
-563 WGAGADALVSGSYLA
+563 WGAGADLLVSGSYLA
-578 HAHDFP
+578 RAADFP

>member
-1 MRMIDSCFL
+1 MIDSCFL
-10 CLDIGTCGVRGI
+10 CLDIGTCGVRGV
-22 AHRIRNAMI
+22 AHRVRNAMI
-31 DKSAYYSVDDFDT
+31 DKSAYYAVDDFDT
-44 VLALKS
+44 VFALKS
-50 VADELEQQMG
+50 VADELERQMG

-68 TGNFGTAFF
+68 TGNFGNSFF

-84 KWANEHKITPSD
+84 VWNGEHKITPSD
-96 VKSQIAQIDA
+96 VKSQISQIDR
-106 PDDFYPMHI
+106 PDGFYPMHI
-115 IPLRYDTPNARN
+115 IPLRYDTGNTHN
-127 ILTPIG
+127 LLTPIG
-133 QNDTKLTS
+133 QSDTKLIS
-141 TISALFFEKD
+141 KISALFFENE
-151 RMQKLLSLL
+151 RMQKILSLL

-167 SAFYAPQFLE
+167 SAFYAPQFLA
-177 SNVLRKK
+177 SNVLRQKK
-184 KTNVMFVDFGA
+184 KNVMFIDFGA

-208 VWYDGHFIGGTDLT
+208 VWYDGHFIGGNDLT
-222 SEISTKLDIPFAEA
+222 NEISTKLDIPFAEA

-247 SNEMARFSPADSAY
+247 SNEMARFSPADTAY

-267 VNEIVVPFFYNLV
+267 VNEIVVPFFYNLI

-292 KYQPTEIIIT
+292 RYNPTEIIIT

-313 LLSQTFE
+313 LLSQTFDIE
-320 IPITQTGPDTNVRAL
+320 ITQTGPDTNVRAL

-348 AYIARLRRWQRITN
+348 AYIARLKKWQRTTD
-362 KIFGVLNHRKPK
+362 KIFGIFHRKKPK
-374 QKKRQTIVPIMPS
+374 KKRQTAVPIMPS

-434 ANWAGHLHVHLMTD
+434 AAWPGHLHVHLMTD

-476 AVQIVKHAGKRVGI
+476 AVQIVRAAGKRVGI

-506 DIDEIMVMGVPP
+506 DIDEIMVMGVAP

-543 GLRFVISVDGGI
+543 GLRFTISVDGGI
-555 NDETARLC
+555 NPETARLC
-563 WGAGADALVSGSYLA
+563 WGAGADLLVSGSYLA
-578 HAHDFP
+578 RAADFP

>member
-10 CLDIGTCGVRGI
+10 CLDIGTCGVRGV
-22 AHRIRNAMI
+22 AHRVRNAMI
-31 DKSAYYSVDDFDT
+31 DKSAYYAVDDFDT
-44 VLALKS
+44 VFALKS

-68 TGNFGTAFF
+68 TGNFGNSFF

-84 KWANEHKITPSD
+84 VWNGEHKITPSD
-96 VKSQIAQIDA
+96 VKSQIAKIDS
-106 PDDFYPMHI
+106 PDGFYPMHI
-115 IPLRYDTPNARN
+115 IPLRYDTPMGRN
-127 ILTPIG
+127 LLTPIG
-133 QNDTKLTS
+133 HTDTKLTS
-141 TISALFFEKD
+141 TISGIFFENE
-151 RMQKLLSLL
+151 RMQKILSLL

-167 SAFYAPQFLE
+167 SAFYAPQFLT
-177 SNVLRKK
+177 SCVLRQKK
-184 KTNVMFVDFGA
+184 KNVMFIDFGA

-208 VWYDGHFIGGTDLT
+208 VWYDGHFIGGNDLT
-222 SEISTKLDIPFAEA
+222 NEISTKLDIGFSEA

-247 SNEMARFSPADSAY
+247 SNEMARFSPADTAY

-267 VNEIVVPFFYNLV
+267 VNEIVVPFFYNLI
-280 EQIKNDSARYIE
+280 EQIKNDSARYIQR
-292 KYQPTEIIIT
+292 YNPTEIIIT

-313 LLSQTFE
+313 LLSQTFGIE
-320 IPITQTGPDTNVRAL
+320 ITQTGPDTNVRAL

-348 AYIARLRRWQRITN
+348 AYIARLKKWQRTTD
-362 KIFGVLNHRKPK
+362 KIFGIFHRKKPK
-374 QKKRQTIVPIMPS
+374 KKHQTAVPIMPS

-434 ANWAGHLHVHLMTD
+434 AAWPGHLHVHLMTD
-448 APSAWATDAIN
+448 APSSWATDAIN

-476 AVQIVKHAGKRVGI
+476 AVQIVRAAGKRVGI

-506 DIDEIMVMGVPP
+506 DIDEIMVMGVAP

-543 GLRFVISVDGGI
+543 GLRFTISVDGGI
-555 NDETARLC
+555 NPETARLC
-563 WGAGADALVSGSYLA
+563 WGAGADLLVSGSYLA
-578 HAHDFP
+578 RAADFP

>member
-1 MRMIDSCFL
+1 MIDSCFL
-10 CLDIGTCGVRGI
+10 CLDIGTCGVRGV
-22 AHRIRNAMI
+22 AHRVRNAMI
-31 DKSAYYSVDDFDT
+31 DKSAYYAVDDFDT
-44 VLALKS
+44 VFALKS
-50 VADELEQQMG
+50 VADELERQMG

-68 TGNFGTAFF
+68 TGNFGNSFF

-84 KWANEHKITPSD
+84 VWNGEHKITPSD
-96 VKSQIAQIDA
+96 VKSQISQIDR
-106 PDDFYPMHI
+106 PDGFYPMHI
-115 IPLRYDTPNARN
+115 IPLRYDTGNTHN
-127 ILTPIG
+127 LLTPIG
-133 QNDTKLTS
+133 QSDTKLIS
-141 TISALFFEKD
+141 KISALFFENE
-151 RMQKLLSLL
+151 RMQKILSLL

-167 SAFYAPQFLE
+167 SAFYAPQFLA
-177 SNVLRKK
+177 SNVLRQKK
-184 KTNVMFVDFGA
+184 KNVMFIDFGA

-208 VWYDGHFIGGTDLT
+208 VWYDGHFIGGNDLT
-222 SEISTKLDIPFAEA
+222 NEISTKLDIPFAEA

-247 SNEMARFSPADSAY
+247 SNEMARFSPADTAY

-267 VNEIVVPFFYNLV
+267 VNEIVVPFFYNLI

-292 KYQPTEIIIT
+292 RYNPTEIIIT

-313 LLSQTFE
+313 LLSQTFDIE
-320 IPITQTGPDTNVRAL
+320 ITQTGPDTNVRAL

-348 AYIARLRRWQRITN
+348 AYIARLKKWQRTTD
-362 KIFGVLNHRKPK
+362 KIFGIFHRKKPK
-374 QKKRQTIVPIMPS
+374 KKHQTAVPIMPS

-434 ANWAGHLHVHLMTD
+434 AAWPGHLHVHLMTD

-476 AVQIVKHAGKRVGI
+476 AVQIVRAAGKRVGI

-506 DIDEIMVMGVPP
+506 DIDEIMVMGVAP

-543 GLRFVISVDGGI
+543 GLRFTISVDGGI
-555 NDETARLC
+555 NPETARLC
-563 WGAGADALVSGSYLA
+563 WGAGADLLVSGSYLA
-578 HAHDFP
+578 RAADFP

>member
-10 CLDIGTCGVRGI
+10 CLDIGTCGVRGV

-44 VLALKS
+44 VFALKS
-50 VADELEQQMG
+50 VADELERQMG

-68 TGNFGTAFF
+68 TGNFGKSLF

-84 KWANEHKITPSD
+84 IWNGEHKITPSD
-96 VKSQIAQIDA
+96 VKSQIAQIDK

-115 IPLRYDTPNARN
+115 IPLRYDTGNTRN
-127 ILTPIG
+127 LLTPIG
-133 QNDTKLTS
+133 QSDTKLVS
-141 TISALFFEKD
+141 TISALFFETE
-151 RMQKLLSLL
+151 RMQKILSLL

-167 SAFYAPQFLE
+167 SAFYAPQFLA
-177 SNVLRKK
+177 SNVLRQKK
-184 KTNVMFVDFGA
+184 KNVMFIDFGA

-208 VWYDGHFIGGTDLT
+208 VWYDGRFMGGNDLT
-222 SEISTKLDIPFAEA
+222 NEISTKLDIKFSEA

-280 EQIKNDSARYIE
+280 EHIKNDSARYME

-302 GGGARLNGIVE
+302 GGGARLDGIVE
-313 LLSQTFE
+313 LLSQIFDIE
-320 IPITQTGPDTNVRAL
+320 ITQTGPDTNVRTL

-348 AYIARLRRWQRITN
+348 AYIARLKKWQRTTD
-362 KIFGVLNHRKPK
+362 KIFRIFHH
-374 QKKRQTIVPIMPS
+374 KKVKKKNPTAVPIMPS

-424 GGIEELRKIR
+424 GGIEELKKIR
-434 ANWAGHLHVHLMTD
+434 AAWPGHLHVHLMTD

-476 AVQIVKHAGKRVGI
+476 AVQIVRAAGKRVGI

-506 DIDEIMVMGVPP
+506 DIDEIMVMGVSP

-528 VLNKISVLAGTRKKY
+528 VLNKISVLTGTRKKY
-543 GLRFVISVDGGI
+543 GLRFTISVDGGI
-555 NDETARLC
+555 NPETARLC
-563 WGAGADALVSGSYLA
+563 WAAGADLLVSGSYLA
-578 HAHDFP
+578 RAADFP
-584 LAVMSLLPSAKS
+584 LAVMSLLPSAKN

>member
-1 MRMIDSCFL
+1 MIDSCFL
-10 CLDIGTCGVRGI
+10 CLDIGTCGVRGV
-22 AHRIRNAMI
+22 AHRVRNAMI
-31 DKSAYYSVDDFDT
+31 DKSAYYAVDDFDT
-44 VLALKS
+44 VFALKS
-50 VADELEQQMG
+50 VADELERQMG

-68 TGNFGTAFF
+68 TGNFGNSFF

-84 KWANEHKITPSD
+84 VWNGEHKITPSD
-96 VKSQIAQIDA
+96 VKSQISQIDR
-106 PDDFYPMHI
+106 PDGFYPMHI
-115 IPLRYDTPNARN
+115 IPLRYDTGNTHN
-127 ILTPIG
+127 LLTPIG
-133 QNDTKLTS
+133 QSDTKLIS
-141 TISALFFEKD
+141 KISALFFENE
-151 RMQKLLSLL
+151 RMQKILSLL

-167 SAFYAPQFLE
+167 SAFYAPQFLA
-177 SNVLRKK
+177 SNVLRQKK
-184 KTNVMFVDFGA
+184 KNVMFIDFGA

-208 VWYDGHFIGGTDLT
+208 VWYDGHFIGGNDLT
-222 SEISTKLDIPFAEA
+222 NEISTKLDIPFAEA

-247 SNEMARFSPADSAY
+247 SNEMARFSPADTAY

-267 VNEIVVPFFYNLV
+267 VNEIVVPFFYNIV
-280 EQIKNDSARYIE
+280 EQIRNDSARYIE
-292 KYQPTEIIIT
+292 RYNPTEIIIT

-313 LLSQTFE
+313 LLSQTFDIE
-320 IPITQTGPDTNVRAL
+320 ITQTGPDTNVRAL

-348 AYIARLRRWQRITN
+348 AYIARLKKWQRTTD
-362 KIFGVLNHRKPK
+362 KIFGIFHRKKPK
-374 QKKRQTIVPIMPS
+374 KKHQTAVPIMPS

-393 SRPETYTMFRA
+393 SHPETYTMFRA

-434 ANWAGHLHVHLMTD
+434 AAWPGHLHVHLMTD
-448 APSAWATDAIN
+448 APSSWATDAIN

-476 AVQIVKHAGKRVGI
+476 AVQIVRAAGKRVGI

-506 DIDEIMVMGVPP
+506 DIDEIMIMGVAP

-543 GLRFVISVDGGI
+543 GLRFTISVDGGI
-555 NDETARLC
+555 NPETARLC
-563 WGAGADALVSGSYLA
+563 WGAGADLLVSGSYLA
-578 HAHDFP
+578 RAADFP